1 MNAVVMSV
9 IIVKIVFIALV
20 IAHHF
25 DKQNE
30 TITFYKNKAEFTYIS
45 LMAIILIYTFNP
57 RSNIV
62 ITAEL
67 KYLFFVLG
75 IVLFVT
81 AEWNDIYRPHE
92 PQPAFAL

>member
-9 IIVKIVFIALV
+9 IIVKLVFIALV
-20 IAHHF
+20 IAQHF
-25 DKQNE
+25 DKHNE
-30 TITFYKNKAEFTYIS
+30 TITFYKNKAEFTYVS
-45 LMAIILIYTFNP
+45 LMAIIMIYTFNP

-62 ITAEL
+62 VTPEM

-75 IVLFVT
+75 IILFAT
-81 AEWNDIYRPHE
+81 AEWKDIYLPQE